1 MKRLVSTLLA
11 GIIALSVA
19 VPAFAADTA
28 AAPFKDVDSQSVQG
42 QAILKMYDKG
52 YLAGY
57 EDGTFRPDGYVTRAE
72 LVRIINQVF
81 DFKLNDKLATTDFSD
96 NANNSAWYYND
107 VRIAQQMGYISGFGD
122 NSFRPKDNFT
132 RQQACVVLSLLTNAP
147 ESDKE
152 ITITDPVAPWAEK
165 YVKASVNS
173 GLFTL
178 EANNTFRAAE
188 NITRG
193 ELCVALAGFV
203 KEDSKTAETTT
214 KAAESTTKS
223 GETTTK
229 ADDNSTTTTKSS
241 TTVSSGGG
249 GGGGSSS
256 SKTTTTT
263 TAATTTETTT
273 EATTSASKDTTKAQT
288 TTKATTTTTT
298 TTTEATTEITTAAV
312 EVDAD
317 LISSLKRT
325 ARNITRYVVPNCS
338 TDAEKEVASD
348 IADAMTTFVNDH
360 SYDVEG
366 AASAAM
372 DKYRTLSAEEKNE
385 LKNLIVGYCAMSD
398 LVKLRDTFFPGMT
411 YTP

>member
-1 MKRLVSTLLA
+1 MKRLVSALLA

-28 AAPFKDVDSQSVQG
+28 AAPFKDVDSWSTQG

-152 ITITDPVAPWAEK
+152 ITITDPIAPWAEK

-193 ELCVALAGFV
+193 ELCVALVGFV
-203 KEDSKTAETTT
+203 KEDSKGLESPSPD
-214 KAAESTTKS
+214 KESTTKS
-223 GETTTK
+223 DETTTK

-241 TTVSSGGG
+241 TVSSSGGG
-249 GGGGSSS
+249 GGSSK
-256 SKTTTTT
+256 KTTTTT

-273 EATTSASKDTTKAQT
+273 EATTSASKDTTKAQN
-288 TTKATTTTTT
+288 TTKATTTTTTT

-338 TDAEKEVASD
+338 TDAQKEVASD
-348 IADAMTTFVNDH
+348 IADAMTTFVNDN

-372 DKYRTLSAEEKNE
+372 DKYHALSAEEKSE
-385 LKNLIVGYCAMSD
+385 FKNLIVGYCAMSD

-411 YTP
+411 YAP

>member
-28 AAPFKDVDSQSVQG
+28 AAPFKDVDSQSAQG

-203 KEDSKTAETTT
+203 KEDSKGLESPSPD
-214 KAAESTTKS
+214 KESTTKS
-223 GETTTK
+223 DETTTK

-241 TTVSSGGG
+241 TIVSSGGG
-249 GGGGSSS
+249 GGGGSS

-288 TTKATTTTTT
+288 TTKATTTTT

-338 TDAEKEVASD
+338 TDAQKEVASD
-348 IADAMTTFVNDH
+348 IADAMTTFVNDN

-372 DKYRTLSAEEKNE
+372 DKYHALSAEEKNE
-385 LKNLIVGYCAMSD
+385 FKNLIVGYCAMSD

>member
-28 AAPFKDVDSQSVQG
+28 AAPFKDVDSWSTQG

-193 ELCVALAGFV
+193 ELCVALVGFV
-203 KEDSKTAETTT
+203 KEDSKGLESPSPD
-214 KAAESTTKS
+214 KESTTKS
-223 GETTTK
+223 DETTTK

-241 TTVSSGGG
+241 TVSSSGGG
-249 GGGGSSS
+249 GGSSK
-256 SKTTTTT
+256 KTTTTT

-273 EATTSASKDTTKAQT
+273 EATTSASKDTTKAQN
-288 TTKATTTTTT
+288 TTKATTTTTTT

-338 TDAEKEVASD
+338 TDAQKEVASD
-348 IADAMTTFVNDH
+348 IADAMTTFVNDN

-372 DKYRTLSAEEKNE
+372 DKYHALSAEEKSE
-385 LKNLIVGYCAMSD
+385 FKNLIVGYCAMSD

-411 YTP
+411 YAP

>member
-178 EANNTFRAAE
+178 EPNNTFRAAE

-203 KEDSKTAETTT
+203 KEDSKGLESPLPD
-214 KAAESTTKS
+214 KESTTKS
-223 GETTTK
+223 DETTTK

-241 TTVSSGGG
+241 TIVSSGGG
-249 GGGGSSS
+249 GGGS

-273 EATTSASKDTTKAQT
+273 EATTSASKDATKAQT
-288 TTKATTTTTT
+288 TTKATTTTT

-338 TDAEKEVASD
+338 TDAQKEVASD
-348 IADAMTTFVNDH
+348 IADAMTTFVNDN

-372 DKYRTLSAEEKNE
+372 DKYHALSAEEKNE